1 MKIQT
6 ATSASTSTS
15 SIKRITKSINKSKTK
30 INQLA
35 FQFPITNL
43 KKVDDVKPVLKP
55 NLLKIQIPKGD
66 TKRRITN
73 ESEKEDKPKEGV
85 SYINQFLIKLDGIIG
100 MSVGEIYIKYQ
111 EFLIGLPKESYFI
124 RRIVNPLLE
133 LISLVDEDKMK
144 VRTMNIMKTM
154 KDKDN
159 VNDNQLKCYE
169 NNSLTKNFKEKST
182 EKSIDKGLDLYNK
195 HHIRNKSTF
204 TKTFTYENSQS
215 FNKKTKT
222 DCSKRI
228 IKLKSK
234 AVTNVSGNSTNINK
248 GNDDVNANVDL
259 NNLDE
264 ICFDKKVHHTRS
276 NSYFAKS
283 VPKLNFFFNG

>member
-1 MKIQT
+1 MKVQT
-6 ATSASTSTS
+6 TTSSSTSTS

-30 INQLA
+30 LNQLV
-35 FQFPITNL
+35 FPFPITNL

-66 TKRRITN
+66 TKRRIAN

-85 SYINQFLIKLDGIIG
+85 SYINQFLIKLDGIFG
-100 MSVGEIYIKYQ
+100 MSVGDIYIKYQ
-111 EFLIGLPKESYFI
+111 EFLIGLPKESYYI

-133 LISLVDEDKMK
+133 LISLIDEDKIK
-144 VRTMNIMKTM
+144 VRRTIKT
-154 KDKDN
+154 KNDKDN
-159 VNDNQLKCYE
+159 VNENELKYKE
-169 NNSLTKNFKEKST
+169 NSNLTKNFKDKNID
-182 EKSIDKGLDLYNK
+182 KSIDKGLDLYNK
-195 HHIRNKSTF
+195 HHIRNKSSF
-204 TKTFTYENSQS
+204 TKTFTYENSQT
-215 FNKKTKT
+215 FNKNTKT

-234 AVTNVSGNSTNINK
+234 AVTNVSGHSTNINTR
-248 GNDDVNANVDL
+248 NDDINANVDI

-264 ICFDKKVHHTRS
+264 ICFDKKVNHTRS

-283 VPKLNFFFNG
+283 VPRLNFFFNG